1 MTDELNW
8 EEFAEQIA
16 QARFQGRKPCRICRG
31 KGYLESVWPASEGQQ
46 PNPKCPECNGLGY
59 DTGAH
64 LVG

>member
-1 MTDELNW
+1 MTDEPNW

-16 QARFQGRKPCRICRG
+16 QARFRGRKPCRICRG
-31 KGYLESVWPASEGQQ
+31 KGYLEPPYPVTRQGEC
-46 PNPKCPECNGLGY
+46 PKCPECNGLGY